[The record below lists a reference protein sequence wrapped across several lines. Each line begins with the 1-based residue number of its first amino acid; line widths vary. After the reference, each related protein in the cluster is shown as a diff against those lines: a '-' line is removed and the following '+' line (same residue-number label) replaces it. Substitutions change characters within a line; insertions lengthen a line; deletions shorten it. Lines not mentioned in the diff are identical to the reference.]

1 MRRQKEHQQL
11 SFGDGLIDPSLYQL
25 DEELTEVDRLL
36 STEELIKPFE
46 AVFDPVM
53 GRPGT
58 PVDVYLRMM
67 YLKFRWRLSYEEVE
81 REVRERIPWRH
92 FCHLS
97 LQESVPDSTTL
108 IKLNQRFGDALIGD
122 LNKKLVKHLVKTKAI
137 TPRKI
142 RIDSTTVEAHIS
154 YPTDMGL
161 IHQTVKTL
169 TRSAASLGHKIT
181 NHVRA
186 TKKAVARLGAS
197 LKSKSKGRKQQLHK
211 TLRAVAKLAAETV
224 QQSRAVVD
232 QLSNQCHPATVQ
244 VVERFKQQIALATQ
258 ILQQTEQKLGGRTSI
273 PHRIVSFHD
282 PEAAV
287 IRKGKLG
294 KPNEFGRTLQIV
306 QDDSGIILDMELHQG
321 NPSDKTL
328 LVPLVKRFKKRFGH
342 APAAIAA
349 DKGYYSADNLI
360 SLKHMKV
367 PKVGIA
373 KIGRL
378 KPLERRRQKSKW
390 FKGLQ
395 RFRCGI
401 EATISIL
408 KRCFSLGDVLSRGS
422 PHTKTWVA
430 FSVFSYNL
438 WKLAR

>member
-1 MRRQKEHQQL
+1 M
-11 SFGDGLIDPSLYQL
+11 

-36 STEELIKPFE
+36 STTELIRPFE
-46 AVFDPVM
+46 AVFDPIM

-67 YLKFRWRLSYEEVE
+67 YLKFRWGLSYEEVE

-137 TPRKI
+137 KPRKI

-154 YPTDMGL
+154 YPTDLGL

-197 LKSKSKGRKQQLHK
+197 LKSKSKGRKKQLHK
-211 TLRAVAKLAAETV
+211 TLRAVAKLAADTV
-224 QQSRAVVD
+224 KQSQAVVEK
-232 QLSNQCHPATVQ
+232 LTKQCKGEMVQ
-244 VVERFKQQIALATQ
+244 EMKRFKQQIVLGAK
-258 ILQQTEQKLGGRTSI
+258 ILQQTEQKLAGRKSI

-306 QDDSGIILDMELHQG
+306 QDASGIILDTELYQG

-328 LVPLVKRFKKRFGH
+328 LVPIVKRFKKLFDR
-342 APAAIAA
+342 
-349 DKGYYSADNLI
+349 YSD
-360 SLKHMKV
+360 SHCGRQ
-367 PKVGIA
+367 GILLC
-373 KIGRL
+373 RQ
-378 KPLERRRQKSKW
+378 PLQTQANER
-390 FKGLQ
+390 
-395 RFRCGI
+395 C
-401 EATISIL
+401 
-408 KRCFSLGDVLSRGS
+408 
-422 PHTKTWVA
+422 
-430 FSVFSYNL
+430 
-438 WKLAR
+438 